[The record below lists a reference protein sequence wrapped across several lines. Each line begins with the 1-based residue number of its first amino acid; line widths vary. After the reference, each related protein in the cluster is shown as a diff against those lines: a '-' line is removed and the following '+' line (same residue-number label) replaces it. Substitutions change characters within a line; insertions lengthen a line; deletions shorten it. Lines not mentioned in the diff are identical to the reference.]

1 MRNRILKRSR
11 NQIYAGVCAGIAEF
25 YGWQPGHVRT
35 VFILGAISGGSGVI
49 AYVILYYVMPPPD

>member
-25 YGWQPGHVRT
+25 YG
-35 VFILGAISGGSGVI
+35 
-49 AYVILYYVMPPPD
+49 